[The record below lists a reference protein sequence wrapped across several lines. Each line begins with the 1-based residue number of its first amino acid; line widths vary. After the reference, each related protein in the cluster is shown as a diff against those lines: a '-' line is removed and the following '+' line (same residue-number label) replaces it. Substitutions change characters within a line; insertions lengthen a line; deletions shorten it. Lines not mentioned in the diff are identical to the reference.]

1 MNIRPLSEDQ
11 LQLLA
16 ADSDGQGTKN
26 QNNWSKN
33 RYRAWALC
41 HNAKIFITF

>member
-26 QNNWSKN
+26 QNKN